1 MDRTKAILS
10 TILELYKKEKQE
22 EARKREEGDYF
33 NIFNTIGLWS
43 EEVRLHSSFLAELLN
58 PAGSHGL
65 SHYFLQAFMEG
76 IGLPTDYIS
85 WQHCSQ
91 NIVERVIGPVSETE
105 GGRIDIIIEDGN
117 HAIIIENK
125 IYASD
130 QYHQLLRY
138 HNYGRKQFPNG
149 YLLIYLTLDGHEAES
164 FSVGK
169 KEFEYK
175 QLSYEKD
182 IVEWLD
188 KCLGIAERKPLV
200 RSVIKQYCE
209 LVKQIT
215 NTEMDTK
222 YKKKLKNVMLDPMNV
237 IAVGEMLRIQD
248 EWMDAVYEEYI
259 WKPLDKYAKAKGM
272 KFGMSNEDGNESGAW
287 IYREEWKHYGLFIW
301 TERKHDWCDMY
312 VGVSWYDEPNRKNKL
327 FKKDYRQLNC
337 LDSGQQTEGWPYGWE
352 YLPDNIRN
360 WGYNITE
367 EIVEQKVF
375 EHIIMKFEQ
384 MISEIDER
392 QLPMP

>member
-1 MDRTKAILS
+1 
-10 TILELYKKEKQE
+10 
-22 EARKREEGDYF
+22 
-33 NIFNTIGLWS
+33 
-43 EEVRLHSSFLAELLN
+43 
-58 PAGSHGL
+58 
-65 SHYFLQAFMEG
+65 
-76 IGLPTDYIS
+76 
-85 WQHCSQ
+85 
-91 NIVERVIGPVSETE
+91 
-105 GGRIDIIIEDGN
+105 
-117 HAIIIENK
+117 
-125 IYASD
+125 
-130 QYHQLLRY
+130 
-138 HNYGRKQFPNG
+138 
-149 YLLIYLTLDGHEAES
+149 
-164 FSVGK
+164 
-169 KEFEYK
+169 
-175 QLSYEKD
+175 
-182 IVEWLD
+182 
-188 KCLGIAERKPLV
+188 
-200 RSVIKQYCE
+200 
-209 LVKQIT
+209 
-215 NTEMDTK
+215 
-222 YKKKLKNVMLDPMNV
+222 MLDPMNV